1 MISSIDKTDLV
12 RTLHNWGA
20 SIIRVADTA
29 RLSGIETEPADLL
42 VDFPR
47 AVSIAVRLSSSVMD
61 SIDRQPTPLYAAHYS
76 RVNALLDD
84 LAIRTTN
91 LLQARGARAMPIPA
105 SLILDSE
112 KWTSFIS
119 HKAVAIAAGIGW
131 QGKSLLVVSP
141 EFGPR
146 IRLVTV
152 LTDADLEPDPPLENR
167 CGKCSQ
173 CRDHCPAGAILGVN
187 TDSHYTTR
195 SEAINLKR
203 CVHQVRDVFGVL
215 PNIVPLICG
224 VCIAFCPWGK
234 KGGIKRSS
242 DDASLE
248 EETISSCRQT
258 KD

>member
-1 MISSIDKTDLV
+1 MIKSIDKVEIIT
-12 RTLHNWGA
+12 TLQNWGA
-20 SIIRVADTA
+20 SIVRIADTS
-29 RLSGIETEPADLL
+29 RLAGIETEPADLL
-42 VDFPR
+42 ACFPR
-47 AVSIAVRLSSSVMD
+47 AVSIAVRLSNAVMD
-61 SIDRQPTPLYAAHYS
+61 QIDRQPTPLYASHYS

-91 LLQARGARAMPIPA
+91 LLQAGGARAVPIPA

-173 CRDHCPAGAILGVN
+173 CQDHCPASAILGVN
-187 TDSHYTTR
+187 TDSHYADR
-195 SEAINLKR
+195 SEAINLNR

-215 PNIVPLICG
+215 PNIAPLICG
-224 VCIAFCPWGK
+224 VCITVCPWGK
-234 KGGIKRSS
+234 NAVKKHNS
-242 DDASLE
+242 D
-248 EETISSCRQT
+248 ETSRNEADISSP
-258 KD
+258 K